1 MESPPSVESV
11 FLSGEPIAS
20 LFACL
25 QTELACRNSSVSAQ
39 YAGCFWTGSGQL
51 ITWFLMHQHNA
62 KHSLGL
68 LLRGGSFALTLSSQL
83 L

>member
-1 MESPPSVESV
+1 MESLPSVQSV
-11 FLSGEPIAS
+11 FLSGEPIAF

-39 YAGCFWTGSGQL
+39 YAGCFWTRSGQL
-51 ITWFLMHQHNA
+51 ITWFLMHQRNA

-68 LLRGGSFALTLSSQL
+68 LLRGGSLARTLRSRL

>member
-1 MESPPSVESV
+1 MESLPSVKSV

-25 QTELACRNSSVSAQ
+25 QTELACRNSSVSAK

-51 ITWFLMHQHNA
+51 ITWILMHQQNA

-68 LLRGGSFALTLSSQL
+68 LLRGGSLALPLRSQRL
-83 L
+83 